1 MTYLVGFYI
10 FHDNFIFVALFFIYG
25 KDNAFFKI
33 TGAKIKE
40 NGRKI
45 SGDAGITRKVL

>member
-1 MTYLVGFYI
+1 MSEKISLDSS
-10 FHDNFIFVALFFIYG
+10 DNFIFVALFFIYG